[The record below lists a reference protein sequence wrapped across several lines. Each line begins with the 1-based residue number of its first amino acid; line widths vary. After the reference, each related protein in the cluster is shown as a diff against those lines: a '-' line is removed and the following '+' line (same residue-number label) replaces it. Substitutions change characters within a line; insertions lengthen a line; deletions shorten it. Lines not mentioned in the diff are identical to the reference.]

1 MLYTSL
7 VFFTCRVQHDP
18 FMESSNPSGKTSEPP
33 SHRWANLLGT
43 MIAILTLTLPL
54 LAIGYNSTPNYTEEP
69 LTGKT
74 SYSLTRQMR

>member
-1 MLYTSL
+1 
-7 VFFTCRVQHDP
+7 
-18 FMESSNPSGKTSEPP
+18 
-33 SHRWANLLGT
+33 